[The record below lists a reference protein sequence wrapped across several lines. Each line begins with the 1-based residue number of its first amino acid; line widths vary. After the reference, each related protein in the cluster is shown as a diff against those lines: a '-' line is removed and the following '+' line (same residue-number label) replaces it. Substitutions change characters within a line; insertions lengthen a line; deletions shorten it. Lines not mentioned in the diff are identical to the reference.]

1 MKPRT
6 QFVIIIG
13 LLVLVL
19 GIAWYSFP
27 GRNQAATQTF
37 PATIQRDCAPW
48 DGAAFT
54 VMILPQGQG
63 GDAIQ
68 ISIWQSPELK
78 FPQTFSFPDDTAQVG
93 NASLMHSTGVGE
105 QLSGKVSFS
114 SVKRESP
121 VKGKFELFAGTG
133 RRFAGEFH
141 AEWED
146 KIVLCG

>member
-6 QFVIIIG
+6 QFVIIVG
-13 LLVLVL
+13 LVVLVL
-19 GIAWYSFP
+19 GIAWLTFP
-27 GRNQAATQTF
+27 DRDQAVTQTF

-54 VMILPQGQG
+54 VQIALQG

-78 FPQTFSFPDDTAQVG
+78 LPKTFSFPDDTSQVG
-93 NASLMHSTGVGE
+93 NASLMHSTEAAE

-114 SVKRESP
+114 SVKQGSP
-121 VKGKFELFAGTG
+121 AEGRFELFTDTG
-133 RRFAGEFH
+133 EGFTGEFH
-141 AEWED
+141 AEWQD